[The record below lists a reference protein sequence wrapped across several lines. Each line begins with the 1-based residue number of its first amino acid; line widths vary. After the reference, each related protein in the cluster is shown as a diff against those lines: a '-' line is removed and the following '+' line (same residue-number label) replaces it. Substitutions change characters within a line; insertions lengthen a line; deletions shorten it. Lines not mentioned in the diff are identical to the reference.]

1 MYVLACKKCFVLY
14 CESKQTK
21 TVVWTERET
30 TYAIVVSFNWSF
42 ESRNKWTAK
51 TQQLFYSIVLFY
63 CRSFFAILAFKTAY
77 PYFFYQ
83 YEFCMRKWNS
93 FRFFF
98 VLWKFKVMR
107 DLTFCLKFKTF
118 DLDLEIHISLYFKTS
133 WNIMTVNLCD

>member
-63 CRSFFAILAFKTAY
+63 CRSFFAILALKTVY
-77 PYFFYQ
+77 PYFF
-83 YEFCMRKWNS
+83 
-93 FRFFF
+93 
-98 VLWKFKVMR
+98 
-107 DLTFCLKFKTF
+107 
-118 DLDLEIHISLYFKTS
+118 ISTNFA
-133 WNIMTVNLCD
+133 W